1 MQTTDTGTGAGA
13 RGERATGVSDAIAG
27 TFEAGKAGLSRV
39 ADSATEAGKQRL
51 DTGIGRAADQVEQV
65 GEALGEAAGRLRSSD
80 QLGGLAA
87 YTGRLADALGQLA
100 ERIRTRSVDDLT
112 VEARQAAR
120 NNPVLFLAGSV
131 AVGFALTRILKA
143 GRSAGEGSG
152 EAEYEADESGYSGDD
167 TAYAGGDSN
176 YSTETRSPGYYA
188 DTGRMAASS
197 GNADT
202 PLSQA
207 SVPESNRGGLSSTPG
222 SDSSAT
228 GGATGGV
235 PPSQASAPES
245 THAAGSSSAAGD
257 YAELP
262 VDQRPPSAG
271 SPFGASRP
279 SPGGQHG

>member
-13 RGERATGVSDAIAG
+13 RGERATGVSEAIAG

-112 VEARQAAR
+112 AEARQAAR

-143 GRSAGEGSG
+143 GRTAGEGSG
-152 EAEYEADESGYSGDD
+152 DAEYEAAESGYSGDD

-188 DTGRMAASS
+188 DTGRTAASS

-202 PLSQA
+202 PPSQASVPEASRGGLFSTPGSDSSTAGGGVDVPPSQA
-207 SVPESNRGGLSSTPG
+207 SVPES
-222 SDSSAT
+222 
-228 GGATGGV
+228 
-235 PPSQASAPES
+235 
-245 THAAGSSSAAGD
+245 THGAGSSSAAGD

-271 SPFGASRP
+271 SPFGDSRP